1 MTLSNKRKF
10 SLAKLLARLV
20 MNPADI
26 KAICDSV
33 IDNSI
38 AGSPV
43 SFNYS
48 TISLFGGNTPQDLW
62 TKLITAAEDQGIL
75 PLLLDEAKKRNPG
88 NDDLVS
94 IYTDVTNGFT
104 DRVKKIAT
112 AIKKGDCVLFVGPEL
127 LQCLNG
133 TKVEAFNRHFS
144 LELSQRLDKAGV
156 YYDQEL
162 NYSLSY
168 IANRFEDIPNVANRE
183 LGIEAVKSFSK
194 ATVVKNLYDKIADL
208 QFPLIISTNPDDILE
223 QYDVQKGIPYSVDF
237 YDRSNQN
244 RNSTSLDS
252 QKTIIYK
259 IFGSFQS
266 PYSILFTDNDRV
278 QFAKNVVRNDPP
290 IPPVVRVLL
299 ENKTLLFLGFNFQ
312 EWHLKILIDCLG
324 LAKTEERTF
333 ALLMD
338 KSNESSV
345 EHFEKNY
352 KFYFIN
358 EDPEAFLKEVNTAKS
373 LLP

>member
-20 MNPADI
+20 MNPADM
-26 KAICDSV
+26 KTICDSV

-38 AGSPV
+38 AGSPTN
-43 SFNYS
+43 FNYS
-48 TISLFGGNTPQDLW
+48 TISLFGGGAPQEIW
-62 TKLITAAEDQGIL
+62 TKLITAAEDQAML
-75 PLLLDEAKKRNPG
+75 PLLLEEAKKRNPG
-88 NDDLVS
+88 NNDLVS
-94 IYTDVTNGFT
+94 IYSDVTNGFT

-127 LQCLNG
+127 LQCLSG
-133 TKVEAFNRHFS
+133 AKVEAFNRHFS

-183 LGIEAVKSFSK
+183 LGIEAVKSFTK

-223 QYDVQKGIPYSVDF
+223 QYYLQKGIPYSVDF

-244 RNSTSLDS
+244 RSNTVLDS